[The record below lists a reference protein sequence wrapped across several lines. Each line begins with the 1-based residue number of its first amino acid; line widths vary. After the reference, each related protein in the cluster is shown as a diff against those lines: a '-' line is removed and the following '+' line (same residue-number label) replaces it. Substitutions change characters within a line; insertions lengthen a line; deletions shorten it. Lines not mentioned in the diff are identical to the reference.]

1 MGNKRSKK
9 SNRLAKQLK
18 EIEQLI
24 SPVAVPVT
32 EGERDFHSEKKAY
45 TFFLDPVVATVTVRP
60 ASV

>member
-32 EGERDFHSEKKAY
+32 EGERDFHSEKKPIP
-45 TFFLDPVVATVTVRP
+45 FFSIRWWPPGRSWKLPK
-60 ASV
+60 